1 MWLIYFYN
9 TVNECPLNLD
19 IDVLREIVEYS
30 FKKLLKEAETSTECF
45 LRVFY
50 RVNSLNPSE
59 LLEVLESESKKY
71 SAAFSILP
79 VSGLVLQNTVLSVCG
94 VRHH

>member
-1 MWLIYFYN
+1 MLFYN
-9 TVNECPLNLD
+9 TVNESPLNLD
-19 IDVLREIVEYS
+19 TDALREIVEYS
-30 FKKLLKEAETSTECF
+30 FKKLLKEAEKSTECF

-59 LLEVLESESKKY
+59 LCEVLESESKKY

-94 VRHH
+94 VRHQ